1 MKKSYIIFDF
11 LGTLVQMRPPS
22 LYISKNI
29 LLNLSRNYQ
38 LGIITNGKRTEVINI
53 LTKLG
58 VIDLFETV
66 ITKDDTSLRKP
77 DPKLFDQFKGQI
89 VVYVG
94 DTLKDYRMTKDA
106 DIPFI
111 YVGRKKIGAG
121 QLDFKR
127 ELVEEAI
134 NKLLSSGKL
143 I

>member
-29 LLNLSRNYQ
+29 LLSLSRNYQ
-38 LGIITNGKRTEVINI
+38 LGIITNGKRAEVINI

-77 DPKLFDQFKGQI
+77 DPMLFSQFNGQI

-94 DTLKDYRMTKDA
+94 DTLKDYRMAKSA
-106 DIPFI
+106 NIPFI
-111 YVGRKKIGAG
+111 YIGRMKIGVS
-121 QLDFKR
+121 QLNFKR

-134 NKLLSSGKL
+134 NKLLSSGEL